1 MSGECVWFLTAWK
14 KSEMSFVKKCL
25 IINLAFIIS
34 LICFLLLFGDVKTY
48 YQDHYSPL
56 LWPARNVRPAPAADT
71 EMMLSEE
78 VLGNTSSNNSRRFTF
93 TRKVSEQMT
102 MAMSHTMQLA
112 RVATEWQ
119 ARTVMPFLQDEHLE
133 GLPMKG
139 TVTLDLLYNVPM
151 LNRLVKAYDIFPFVS
166 FDYFIRESNRT
177 NVYFFYAYYGKGG
190 DGPVV
195 ERCRLEKEKQEYMDT
210 MQLLNQEAIKRGL
223 PQFTLSPHEH
233 CCRVLS
239 SKPFVPDDF
248 IKGCNIERNLKDITY
263 IINDWRG
270 YSPVDLKS
278 FRLFAPN
285 YIHKN
290 RVPNFDLP
298 YSKQVTDY
306 TRDFTNLL
314 CNNEDFIGVHIR
326 AQKMYIRHNRN
337 KNFNDQK
344 CISDFL
350 ETVHQTTSQYPDIKH
365 VVYISDSYTGKYN
378 QLLNISFSRFN
389 PSDFNS
395 SDFNAAKSRAL
406 IAQVEQN
413 FLSKARVLIMCGGG
427 SFEKSISL
435 RYETN
440 NPSGKIIQLCS
451 DNSSMI

>member
-1 MSGECVWFLTAWK
+1 MRVT
-14 KSEMSFVKKCL
+14 KKCL
-25 IINLAFIIS
+25 IINFTLIIS
-34 LICFLLLFGDVKTY
+34 FICFLLLFDDIKTF
-48 YQDHYSPL
+48 YQDRYSPL
-56 LWPARNVRPAPAADT
+56 LWPARNVGPAEDRGYSRAETDVMP
-71 EMMLSEE
+71 SEE
-78 VLGNTSSNNSRRFTF
+78 TFDSSSSSSSRRRFAFTP
-93 TRKVSEQMT
+93 KVSEQMT
-102 MAMSHTMQLA
+102 MAMSHTYQLA
-112 RVATEWQ
+112 RIATEWQ
-119 ARTVMPFLQDEHLE
+119 ARTVMPFIRDDHLA
-133 GLPMKG
+133 GLPVEG
-139 TVTLDLLYNVPM
+139 TVTLDLLYNVSM
-151 LNRLVKAYDIFPFVS
+151 LNRLSKTHDIFPFVS

-177 NVYFFYAYYGKGG
+177 NVYFFYIYYFGNGG

-223 PQFTLSPHEH
+223 PQFITSSPHEH

-248 IKGCNIERNLKDITY
+248 IEGCNIKRNLKDITY
-263 IINDWRG
+263 IVNYWRG
-270 YSPVDLKS
+270 YSPVVQKS

-298 YSKQVTDY
+298 YSKQVTDS

-326 AQKMYIRHNRN
+326 AQKLYLRHNEDPEH
-337 KNFNDQK
+337 FNDQK
-344 CISDFL
+344 CISDLL

-365 VVYISDSYTGKYN
+365 VVYIGDSFTGKYN
-378 QLLNISFSRFN
+378 QLLNISISRFN
-389 PSDFNS
+389 PSDFN
-395 SDFNAAKSRAL
+395 AANNGAL

-413 FLSKARVLIMCGGG
+413 FLSKARILIMCGGG
-427 SFEKSISL
+427 SFERSISL

-440 NPSGKIIQLCS
+440 NPSGKIIQVCS
-451 DNSSMI
+451 